1 MHGDPDGIQVAQ
13 DKIQWRVFMNMVM
26 SIRSNTEEDLLAT
39 WVITKFQW
47 KNPYLTLPYLNFI
60 SSLDPDFLL

>member
-39 WVITKFQW
+39 
-47 KNPYLTLPYLNFI
+47 
-60 SSLDPDFLL
+60 